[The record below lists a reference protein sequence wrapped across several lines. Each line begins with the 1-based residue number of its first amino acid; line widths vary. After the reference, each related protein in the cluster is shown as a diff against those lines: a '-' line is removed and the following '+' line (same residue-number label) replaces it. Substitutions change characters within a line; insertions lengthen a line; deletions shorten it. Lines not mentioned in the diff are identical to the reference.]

1 MKIMNTK
8 FFCVVVAVLSL
19 LLLSGCAN
27 KVYNPDWTTN
37 GKPIW
42 IDPVVAAPAPAPEP
56 APAPAP
62 EPAPLSVA
70 EQNSRATGA
79 FNDLGFEAEETE
91 QGVLVYLPPSIY
103 FASSGSD
110 INLDARAKIAEIAN
124 EVNKDY
130 LMAREIQVSGHTD
143 SVGAPDANLATSKR
157 RAEAATS
164 ELVFSKVRL
173 TRIKTT
179 WFGETQLRMEER
191 DANGKVI
198 PENRAL
204 NRRVEFTIL
213 NPS

>member
-1 MKIMNTK
+1 MNTK
-8 FFCVVVAVLSL
+8 FFCGVLTVTYLLSL
-19 LLLSGCAN
+19 SACAN
-27 KVYNPDWTTN
+27 KVYNPDWAKN
-37 GKPIW
+37 GEPIW
-42 IDPVVAAPAPAPEP
+42 VDPVAAAP

-62 EPAPLSVA
+62 EPTALSVS
-70 EQNSRATGA
+70 EQNSRATNV

-130 LMAREIQVSGHTD
+130 LIAREIQVSGHTD
-143 SVGAPDANLATSKR
+143 SVGTADVNMATSKR

-179 WFGETQLRMEER
+179 WFGETQLRMKER
-191 DANGKVI
+191 DTNGKVI

-213 NPS
+213 NPGK